1 MHVSKN
7 SLSIHLLVLANL
19 YRVTN
24 LYLALYSV
32 LGGGVSNGPRGAH
45 GENRHVDKH
54 DDPVC

>member
-32 LGGGVSNGPRGAH
+32 LGGGGCPTDLVGLT
-45 GENRHVDKH
+45 EKTDT
-54 DDPVC
+54 

>member
-32 LGGGVSNGPRGAH
+32 LGGGGVQRTSWGSR
-45 GENRHVDKH
+45 RKQTRRQT
-54 DDPVC
+54 